1 MFEQW
6 VPLLVAIFGGIG
18 VKVVETAVSRSGKKI
33 DMEGEIRKELRD
45 VVAQQD
51 KKIEELMDEID
62 EWKKRYYDQ
71 TEKLL
76 GYEQLKI
83 AHEELRGKLNKVN
96 DFAKTLPDK

>member
-18 VKVVETAVSRSGKKI
+18 VKVVETALSRSGKKI

-45 VVAQQD
+45 VVSQQD
-51 KKIEELMDEID
+51 RKIQDLMDEID

-71 TEKLL
+71 TEKLI
-76 GYEQLKI
+76 GYEQLKV
-83 AHEELRGKLNKVN
+83 AHDELKLKLNKLN
-96 DFAKTLPDK
+96 EHAKTLPDK